1 MRITKSAEFIW
12 SSKQDKY
19 LLVKRNS
26 SIIWTKVAW
35 CKGASAAQNNL
46 ANSQSQFYNTL
57 QSDYGQQFANQNAI
71 LGTLTNTL
79 NPIIQAGPNQFGFS
93 QGETNALNSQ
103 AIQGTG
109 QQYNNAAASL
119 KANQA
124 AEGGGN
130 ALLPSGVASSQQ
142 ASLAAQGANQ
152 ASSELLGIQNAG
164 YQQGHSQYEQAV
176 GQLGGVA
183 SQYNPNG
190 VAGAAN
196 SAGSSAFG
204 SATEVN
210 KENQAASPWGII
222 SPLIGGALSGLTSGL
237 TGGLLGGFGGG
248 GNGSSGYSQAI
259 IGGQNDLGGMG
270 TGDETPYQI

>member
-152 ASSELLGIQNAG
+152 ASRRLE
-164 YQQGHSQYEQAV
+164 E
-176 GQLGGVA
+176 GGVV
-183 SQYNPNG
+183 S
-190 VAGAAN
+190 
-196 SAGSSAFG
+196 
-204 SATEVN
+204 
-210 KENQAASPWGII
+210 
-222 SPLIGGALSGLTSGL
+222 
-237 TGGLLGGFGGG
+237 
-248 GNGSSGYSQAI
+248 
-259 IGGQNDLGGMG
+259 
-270 TGDETPYQI
+270 